1 MCYIYIYYG
10 SLCAPSL
17 SKKPGVGSSALEP
30 LPHWQFAPMISSP
43 GRTLWGKPYDTVC
56 MLSSV
61 LLRLARTSQSSQC
74 FVTPLWAQA
83 AMFWLLSE
91 GHGNLWDYRLKLQ
104 VARGIKIYHHKISS
118 YMKCRKTTRWLTRSP
133 DSGKIPTPKPQRDFH
148 SPGQAKAFWCIA
160 WISQIAMFHKKHG
173 LFEIIMLYPYKIF
186 RALFFGENDNGH
198 VILQPSRLSLCLSG
212 ITHQTDHPKRW
223 LLGHFQLNNP
233 LSGLAGTD
241 RWHSDCLRK

>member
-1 MCYIYIYYG
+1 MAHFALLLFQKNRG
-10 SLCAPSL
+10 SILGFGTIATLAIC
-17 SKKPGVGSSALEP
+17 
-30 LPHWQFAPMISSP
+30 PHDQLTWQNFV
-43 GRTLWGKPYDTVC
+43 GKPYDTVC
-56 MLSSV
+56 MISSV

-83 AMFWLLSE
+83 AMFWFLSE
-91 GHGNLWDYRLKLQ
+91 GHGNLRDYRLKLQ

-118 YMKCRKTTRWLTRSP
+118 YMKCRKTTRRLTRSP

-186 RALFFGENDNGH
+186 RALFFGERMIMVMSSCNVRGS
-198 VILQPSRLSLCLSG
+198 LSACPASRTKLTTQSVGSLDTSSWTILCLAWQALRDG
-212 ITHQTDHPKRW
+212 IRIA
-223 LLGHFQLNNP
+223 LGNN
-233 LSGLAGTD
+233 
-241 RWHSDCLRK
+241 CV